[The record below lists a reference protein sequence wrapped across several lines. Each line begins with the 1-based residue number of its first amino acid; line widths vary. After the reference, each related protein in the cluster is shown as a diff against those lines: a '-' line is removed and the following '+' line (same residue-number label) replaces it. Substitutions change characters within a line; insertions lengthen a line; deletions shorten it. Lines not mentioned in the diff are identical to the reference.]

1 MIVELKHF
9 GDLRDY
15 IIQKSNVE
23 EIVSF
28 CNLNNIDEFIDIQEN
43 YCKNHDAIILEFKDK
58 NEIEGYIIGIVVQ
71 DRELNDKI
79 DIIVNLEYDNINVLK
94 QLVKKFKAIIK
105 SQSCNYLKIQV
116 PEYQKDILEILAE
129 NGYNSYRVELEK
141 KLD

>member
-43 YCKNHDAIILEFKDK
+43 
-58 NEIEGYIIGIVVQ
+58 
-71 DRELNDKI
+71 
-79 DIIVNLEYDNINVLK
+79 
-94 QLVKKFKAIIK
+94 
-105 SQSCNYLKIQV
+105 
-116 PEYQKDILEILAE
+116 
-129 NGYNSYRVELEK
+129 
-141 KLD
+141 